1 MTQQERFRSVTD
13 IAESRQTQ
21 GGGYGPHGGS
31 SYGGGS
37 HGGGSYG
44 GGSYGGYGGQR
55 PPSED
60 EGGEFDIR
68 ALLLKIWQGKWII
81 AVCVLLGGLFGML
94 NSTQQPTRYYAS
106 AKVMFDAP
114 RASVGAG
121 EDVVGDS
128 LGPLRNQIEVLR
140 STALLE
146 RVVDD
151 LNLTE
156 NAAFNPALRPPA
168 DPTWK
173 DRIAVPPEIQDLLIT
188 VGLRQPI
195 AVGGPQPD
203 PVAAEA
209 RLRRQIVE
217 DLRGGVG
224 LRPIENSQVLEIGYV
239 AGNARLAADIVNSVA
254 EQYIVDQLE
263 GRLSTFRSA
272 TAWLTER
279 VEELQERVETT
290 EAAVLAAQAEIALNA
305 GVSLGAVQ
313 QQLGATTT
321 ARNAAQAEASTLDA
335 QYARLSG
342 ALDSGTSISALPE
355 FRDNGAIAPLLER
368 EAQLRADDS
377 DFADTLRPSHPTRVR
392 LAEDLEEVQAEIRT
406 EAEQIIE
413 AVRLQ
418 LDVARAR
425 EAQLGEEIRTLEA
438 QELQLSTESVEVR
451 NLERE
456 AQASRILYENL
467 LSRLQET
474 NAQEDLQTADAR
486 ILTPAETPL
495 GALPT
500 AQNRSLTTGLAMG
513 LALGLG
519 LVFLLD
525 RLNNT
530 FRSPQQLEE
539 MLGVPVL
546 ATVPRA
552 GSNMKRADV
561 VQRLR
566 DKPNSALAE
575 SVRNLRTSILLSNVD
590 VPPKVVMF
598 SSSVPREGKSTTSML
613 MALTSRQ
620 MGKSAI
626 IVDCDLR
633 MPALAK
639 VLQVKDETPGLLS
652 VINETAT
659 IDEAIYVEESSGLHV
674 LMTRAS
680 ERAVKI
686 NAADVLASAKFRH
699 LIEELA
705 SRYDRVILDTPPT
718 LVVAD
723 ARIVSAVADA
733 VVFCV
738 RWDNTPRG
746 AVKEGLRELLTVG
759 APITGAAMTLVN
771 EQRAATYSYDGY
783 SYYKGRYRDY
793 YEA

>member
-1 MTQQERFRSVTD
+1 MTQQDRLRSVPD
-13 IAESRQTQ
+13 IADAAPLKSA
-21 GGGYGPHGGS
+21 G
-31 SYGGGS
+31 
-37 HGGGSYG
+37 
-44 GGSYGGYGGQR
+44 YGGYGGQR
-55 PPSED
+55 PLAEED
-60 EGGEFDIR
+60 AGDFDLR
-68 ALLLKIWQGKWII
+68 AILLKLWHGKWII
-81 AVCVLLGGLFGML
+81 AICLMLGGLFGVL
-94 NSTQQPTRYYAS
+94 NSTQQPARFFATG
-106 AKVMFDAP
+106 KVMFDVP
-114 RASVGAG
+114 RANVDAG
-121 EDVVGDS
+121 QDVVGDVI
-128 LGPLRNQIEVLR
+128 GPLRNQIEVLR

-151 LNLTE
+151 LNLTQ
-156 NAAFNPALRPPA
+156 NPAFNPALRPPPE
-168 DPTWK
+168 PTWR

-188 VGLRQPI
+188 MGLREPI
-195 AVGGPQPD
+195 AIGAPPPD
-203 PVAAEA
+203 PVAAEE

-217 DLRGGVG
+217 TLRLAIR
-224 LRPIENSQVLEIGYV
+224 LRPIENSQVLEIGYES
-239 AGNARLAADIVNSVA
+239 GNARLAAAIVNSVS

-263 GRLSTFRSA
+263 GRLDTFRSA

-279 VEELQERVETT
+279 VEDLQERVETA
-290 EAAVLAAQAEIALNA
+290 EAAVLASQAQIALNA
-305 GVSLGAVQ
+305 GVSLAAVQ
-313 QQLGATTT
+313 QQLAASTT
-321 ARNAAQAEASTLDA
+321 ARNLAQDGVSTLTA

-342 ALDSGTSISALPE
+342 ALESGASISALPE
-355 FRDNGAIAPLLER
+355 FRENEAIAALLER
-368 EAQLRADDS
+368 EIELRGNDNDL
-377 DFADTLRPSHPTRVR
+377 ADTLRPSHPTRLR
-392 LAEDLEEVQAEIRT
+392 LAEDLEQVRAQIRF
-406 EAEQIIE
+406 EAEQVVE

-418 LDVARAR
+418 LDVAQER
-425 EAQLGEEIRTLEA
+425 EAQLREEIRDLQA
-438 QELQLSTESVEVR
+438 RELQLSTEAVEVR

-486 ILTPAETPL
+486 ILTPAEVPL
-495 GALPT
+495 SALPT
-500 AQNRSLTTGLAMG
+500 AQNRSLTTGLVAG
-513 LALGLG
+513 FALGIG
-519 LVFLLD
+519 IVFLLD

-530 FRSPQQLEE
+530 FRSPFQLEE

-566 DKPNSALAE
+566 EKPNSALAE

-590 VPPKVVMF
+590 VAPKVVMF

-620 MGKSAI
+620 MGKSAV

-652 VINETAT
+652 VLYETAS
-659 IDEAIYVEESSGLHV
+659 IDEAIYVEESTGLHV
-674 LMTRAS
+674 LMTRPS
-680 ERAVKI
+680 ERVAKI

-699 LIEELA
+699 IIEVLA

-723 ARIVSAVADA
+723 ARIVSELADA

-738 RWDNTPRG
+738 RWDNTPRD
-746 AVKEGLRELLTVG
+746 AVKEGLRELLSVG
-759 APITGAAMTLVN
+759 APVAGVAMTLVD